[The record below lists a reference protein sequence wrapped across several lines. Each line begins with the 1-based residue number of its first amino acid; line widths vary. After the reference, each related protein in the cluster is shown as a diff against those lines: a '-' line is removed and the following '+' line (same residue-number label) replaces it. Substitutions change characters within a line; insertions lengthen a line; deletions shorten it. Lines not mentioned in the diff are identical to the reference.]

1 MTILEYVGPPTIL
14 LNSLPKSLHDT
25 YIFYHIMTYAYYLYQ
40 LVLQLSNLTTI
51 IMTTAIIL
59 DMNGRKLNT

>member
-1 MTILEYVGPPTIL
+1 MTILEYVSPPTIL
-14 LNSLPKSLHDT
+14 LNSLPKNLHDT
-25 YIFYHIMTYAYYLYQ
+25 YIFYHMMTYVYYLYQ

-59 DMNGRKLNT
+59 NMNGRKLNT

>member
-14 LNSLPKSLHDT
+14 LNSLPKNLHDT
-25 YIFYHIMTYAYYLYQ
+25 YISYHIMTYAYYLYQ

-59 DMNGRKLNT
+59 DMNGRKLNA

>member
-14 LNSLPKSLHDT
+14 LNSLPKKLHDT

-40 LVLQLSNLTTI
+40 LVLQLSTLTTI
-51 IMTTAIIL
+51 IMTTAIIIV
-59 DMNGRKLNT
+59 MNGRKLNT

>member
-14 LNSLPKSLHDT
+14 LNLLPQNLHDT
-25 YIFYHIMTYAYYLYQ
+25 VHFLPYMTYVYYLYQ

>member
-14 LNSLPKSLHDT
+14 LNLLPQNLHDT
-25 YIFYHIMTYAYYLYQ
+25 YIFYHMMTYVYYLYQ

-59 DMNGRKLNT
+59 DMNGRKLYT